1 MCDLDLGEDE
11 NHFILHCPA
20 YTNIRTEI
28 LHYRAMDSI
37 EAGNLLEVDPLV
49 ITKYLR
55 EAMKVRDHEKC
66 FHVSSLSIDSTKMIL
81 KRGRGPRLTN
91 PQLSHVSHTSLS
103 ATSLTLEKR
112 GKNHPK
118 NRVQSQIL
126 DTGIRLLISQNRPT

>member
-1 MCDLDLGEDE
+1 MHLDLVEDE

-28 LHYRAMDSI
+28 LHNKAMDSI
-37 EAGNLLEVDPLV
+37 EAGNLLDVDPLV

-103 ATSLTLEKR
+103 ATSLTLKK
-112 GKNHPK
+112 GKKTHPK